1 MKRLSIVVCLVLLL
15 GCFSFAEGE
24 GGEAATGKVK
34 DGYALLS
41 DLTGVFSN
49 IVQAGGIE
57 TAKDRLE
64 VIIASNGASFAAGQI
79 DPIFYHRMRRLLLIF
94 KLIMLPMKKGNDVWE
109 IVIQHELPAFAYDT
123 LGKAWTW
130 DPKDRGGIELM
141 ASAIEEEF
149 VNLWIYLDTLPKR
162 AELKQKFHRSMLP
175 PPPAPAKK

>member
-1 MKRLSIVVCLVLLL
+1 MKRLSIIVCLVLLL

-24 GGEAATGKVK
+24 GEGPAPDKVK

-41 DLTGVFSN
+41 DLTGVFSD

-64 VIIASNGASFAAGQI
+64 VIIAGNGASFAAGQI
-79 DPIFYHRMRRLLLIF
+79 DPVFYHRMRRLLLVF
-94 KLIMLPMKKGNDVWE
+94 KLIMLPMKHGNDVWE
-109 IVIQHELPAFAYDT
+109 PVIHQELSDFVYDT
-123 LGKAWTW
+123 LGKTWAWE
-130 DPKDRGGIELM
+130 KGKGSIELM

-149 VNLWIYLDTLPKR
+149 VNLWIYLDTRPKR
-162 AELKQKFHRSMLP
+162 TELKQKFHRSMLP